1 LPSRE
6 LLGLED
12 DELPSFL
19 VAVVKALDRV
29 DVLLCRIGDSAEH
42 VDKAVKERAASM
54 VVPALVQLR
63 QVEPDIDI
71 YVVALGLDVG
81 LVVLLARTGHHDELV

>member
-1 LPSRE
+1 
-6 LLGLED
+6 
-12 DELPSFL
+12 
-19 VAVVKALDRV
+19 
-29 DVLLCRIGDSAEH
+29 
-42 VDKAVKERAASM
+42 M